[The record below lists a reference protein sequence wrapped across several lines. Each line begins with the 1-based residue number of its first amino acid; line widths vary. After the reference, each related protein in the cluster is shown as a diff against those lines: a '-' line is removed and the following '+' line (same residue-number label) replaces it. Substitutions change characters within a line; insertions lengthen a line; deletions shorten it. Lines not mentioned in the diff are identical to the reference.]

1 MKTTYTLE
9 VELTSEYIAY
19 DKELIMEQ
27 VKTAIETIVRPKV
40 TDISVKDIKRD
51 I

>member
-9 VELTSEYIAY
+9 VELTSEFIAF
-19 DKELIMEQ
+19 DNDLIKKQ
-27 VKTAIETIVRPKV
+27 VKEAIETIVRPKV
-40 TDISVKDIKRD
+40 TNIEVKSIKRD